1 MKSFKEW
8 REENV
13 NEIFGLF
20 GNSKPRAYWPTG
32 SGTPATGDTPT
43 EYEKEFL
50 KATKRSKEEQDIDAG
65 RRAWCPFCIAWS
77 AVEEDAYYPKGLM
90 VWQCAKC
97 RREWDSK
104 TVERRQAGKE
114 YEPGRGAPGIFLHKD
129 DVKPSSSAGFKE
141 SLYLSGLISEEAYYE
156 AEQGQQ

>member
-13 NEIFGLF
+13 NEFFGLF
-20 GNSKPRAYWPTG
+20 GKPNPKAQE
-32 SGTPATGDTPT
+32 PAPAVAPPKQ
-43 EYEKEFL
+43 EK
-50 KATKRSKEEQDIDAG
+50 
-65 RRAWCPFCIAWS
+65 AWCPFCNAWS

-90 VWQCAKC
+90 VWQCTKC

-129 DVKPSSSAGFKE
+129 DVNP
-141 SLYLSGLISEEAYYE
+141 
-156 AEQGQQ
+156 